1 MAKCKMCGEILIEDE
16 ENFCCFCQSR
26 WDIEEQEI
34 NAFTSQQIEA
44 AEAITRG
51 SRINFV

>member
-16 ENFCCFCQSR
+16 ETFCCFCQSQ
-26 WDIEEQEI
+26 WGEEEQQI
-34 NAFTSQQIEA
+34 NAFTSQQITEA
-44 AEAITRG
+44 QAITGG